1 MDECGAAEDERVAEE
16 EKRTVRA
23 VQVTKFE
30 GSTLSDLSSRR
41 SLRTLVKLRRMDSS
55 CSFLGLR
62 DRKNHLERASHPEQ
76 LPLKLEFLL
85 HFPPQLAK
93 ETVHERGEAQRG
105 GVNFCSDVI
114 SSVRWG
120 SRTDR

>member
-1 MDECGAAEDERVAEE
+1 ME
-16 EKRTVRA
+16 
-23 VQVTKFE
+23 
-30 GSTLSDLSSRR
+30 
-41 SLRTLVKLRRMDSS
+41 SS

-85 HFPPQLAK
+85 YLPPQLAK